1 VFYERVLTALS
12 NAGVRFVVVGG
23 VAVVLHGYL
32 RMTQDVDLVLDLER
46 QNVLNALDV
55 LTGLGLRPLVPVD
68 VHDFAD
74 PEKRQDWI
82 ENRNMKVFAVRDW
95 KDPFLSVDLFVR
107 EPVPYADLEARAKPM
122 NVAGK
127 NVLVA
132 AIEDLVSMKREA
144 GRPVDLLDIEKLEGI
159 ARKRSDDE

>member
-46 QNVLNALDV
+46 ENVLNALDV

-74 PEKRQDWI
+74 PEKRRDWI
-82 ENRNMKVFAVRDW
+82 ENRNMKVFSVRDW
-95 KDPFLSVDLFVR
+95 KDPFLSVDLFVK
-107 EPVPYADLEARAKPM
+107 EPVPYGDLEARAKPM
-122 NVAGK
+122 NVGGK

-132 AIEDLVSMKREA
+132 AIDDLVSMKREA
-144 GRPVDLLDIEKLEGI
+144 GRPVDLLDIEKLQGI